1 MFGLGMGEMI
11 IVGIVAILLFGKN
24 LPSVAKSLGGSYR
37 EFKKGLS
44 DITSSV
50 DIMGDI
56 HSPPAKSSRSSA
68 RRYDD
73 YDDRDE
79 ATAPKFEPPPSEPK
93 AAEPSAEAPSPTS

>member
-24 LPSVAKSLGGSYR
+24 LPSVARSLGGSYR

-93 AAEPSAEAPSPTS
+93 SAEPSAEAPSQTA

>member
-1 MFGLGMGEMI
+1 MFGLGFGEMV

-37 EFKKGLS
+37 EFKKGLA

-56 HSPPAKSSRSSA
+56 NSPAPKGRSTA
-68 RRYDD
+68 RRTYDD
-73 YDDRDE
+73 YDDREE
-79 ATAPKFEPPPSEPK
+79 ATAPKFEPPPSEPRSD
-93 AAEPSAEAPSPTS
+93 AA

>member
-37 EFKKGLS
+37 EFKKGLA

-56 HSPPAKSSRSSA
+56 NSPPPKSSRSA

-79 ATAPKFEPPPSEPK
+79 ATAPKFEPPPMESNPESSSP
-93 AAEPSAEAPSPTS
+93 AA

>member
-11 IVGIVAILLFGKN
+11 IVGVVAILLFGKN
-24 LPSVAKSLGGSYR
+24 LPSVAKSLGYSYR

-50 DIMGDI
+50 DIMSDT
-56 HSPPAKSSRSSA
+56 SYTPPKSSRSA

-73 YDDRDE
+73 YDDREE
-79 ATAPKFEPPPSEPK
+79 ATAPKFEPPPSEPQPS
-93 AAEPSAEAPSPTS
+93 EPQPGSTSQPA